1 MLRMLAVAPLVLHPR
16 FVFPT
21 REAVSPLLG
30 QKLTGQP
37 PSAPPMLGTTSRAR
51 SNLLSTLD
59 GKRLPAVAFNYDAL
73 GAPPVEGAHLH
84 SLHLVVRFDM
94 LNNLRHRLAGPFL
107 PPAPFLFPCSS
118 PQAVRDAP
126 ETLPRCRVWLC
137 APGYKTHTHKN
148 GLAPKE
154 VHTSEMLGVTNLL
167 YTTCG
172 AS

>member
-1 MLRMLAVAPLVLHPR
+1 MLRMPAVAPLVLHPR

-51 SNLLSTLD
+51 SNLLSTLE

-84 SLHLVVRFDM
+84 SLHLVVRFDA
-94 LNNLRHRLAGPFL
+94 LNNLRHHLAGPFL
-107 PPAPFLFPCSS
+107 PPALS
-118 PQAVRDAP
+118 PYGSPRLLGAP
-126 ETLPRCRVWLC
+126 TAWGHAGDLNNR
-137 APGYKTHTHKN
+137 
-148 GLAPKE
+148 
-154 VHTSEMLGVTNLL
+154 
-167 YTTCG
+167 
-172 AS
+172 

>member
-1 MLRMLAVAPLVLHPR
+1 MLRMPAVAPLVLHPR

-51 SNLLSTLD
+51 SNLLSTLE

-84 SLHLVVRFDM
+84 SLHLVVRLDM

-126 ETLPRCRVWLC
+126 ETLPRCRAWLC
-137 APGYKTHTHKN
+137 APGHKTHKHQDRPWT
-148 GLAPKE
+148 KE
-154 VHTSEMLGVTNLL
+154 IPITDMLGVINL
-167 YTTCG
+167 
-172 AS
+172 SS